1 MSLEV
6 TAAELAVRLDGTLVG
21 PDRKVHHLAAPAGAD
36 ATAVVVLTGAPA
48 AQRALLAGPA
58 SAAAVVV
65 LQAATAA
72 TIVDTEASAAAIAR
86 PDQAII
92 SVSDTRLA
100 LATLSA
106 LFDVRPALFPQG
118 IHPTAVLGTGVD
130 VAADVSVGPYSVV
143 GEGTVIGPGARIGP
157 HVSVGPSCFI
167 AAGCTLHAGVR
178 LYDGVVLGAR
188 VELHSGCV
196 LGADGF
202 GYASGAAGAVKIHQ
216 LGNVVIAEDV
226 EIGANT
232 CIDRG
237 TLGATS
243 IGPRSKI
250 DNHCQVGH
258 NVTIGS
264 DCVIA
269 GMTGIAGS
277 TRLGDRVTL
286 GGYVA
291 VADHLSLGDDVRV
304 AGRSGVTK
312 DVPAGETWAGF
323 PAQPYRSWVRSLYL
337 AGRLERIWQAF
348 RADAGDRA

>member
-1 MSLEV
+1 MTLEI
-6 TAAELAVRLDGTLVG
+6 TASELARLLDGTLLG
-21 PDRKVHHLAAPAGAD
+21 PDRAVRRLAAPADAD
-36 ATAVVVLTGAPA
+36 ATAVVVLTGSPA
-48 AQRALLAGPA
+48 AQRALLAGPTA
-58 SAAAVVV
+58 GAAVVV
-65 LQAATAA
+65 LPG
-72 TIVDTEASAAAIAR
+72 AAASDAAAAHG
-86 PDQAII
+86 DLAII
-92 SVSDTRLA
+92 GVPDTRLA

-106 LFDVRPALFPQG
+106 LFDARPTLFPPG
-118 IHPTAVLGTGVD
+118 IHPTAVIGTGVE
-130 VAADVSVGPYSVV
+130 VAAGALVGAYTVL
-143 GEGTVIGPGARIGP
+143 GEGTVVGSGARIGP
-157 HVSVGPSCFI
+157 NVSVGPGCRL
-167 AAGCTLHAGVR
+167 AEGCTLHAGVR
-178 LYDGVVLGAR
+178 LYDGVILGAR
-188 VELHSGCV
+188 VEIHSGSV

-202 GYASGAAGAVKIHQ
+202 GYASGHAGAVKIHQ
-216 LGNVVIAEDV
+216 LGTVVIAEDV

-232 CIDRG
+232 SIDRG

-243 IGPRSKI
+243 VGPRSKI
-250 DNHCQVGH
+250 DNHCQIGH

-291 VADHLSLGDDVRV
+291 VADHLSIGDDVTV

-337 AGRLERIWQAF
+337 TGRLERIWQAF
-348 RADAGDRA
+348 KADASDRA